1 MDKNIKVEIINQL
14 SDNYCYVIYCV
25 ETKKAIIIDP
35 AESNSVI
42 DFLSQNKISLKGI
55 LITHHHSDHT
65 QGIKGILKYN
75 QSKVYSPNKNII
87 ETTDII
93 KNNDELNFEF
103 INFKIIE
110 TPGHTL
116 DHIIFYS
123 AEQQILFSGDA
134 LFCYGC
140 GRVFEGTMQQM
151 LDSINK
157 IKILPK
163 ETQIYCGHE
172 YTYKNLEFVFEELFE
187 SSEKEKMKEECLNR
201 IKEYGSSMPFTLKH
215 QIDWNPFLK
224 CDDTNY
230 KETIAN
236 YSKNKGK
243 ISIDTNELDFFTYIR
258 KKRNTF

>member
-1 MDKNIKVEIINQL
+1 MSVEIKIIKQL
-14 SDNYCYVIYCV
+14 TDNYSYVIYCNKSFEALIV
-25 ETKKAIIIDP
+25 DP
-35 AESNSVI
+35 SEPKPILN
-42 DFLSQNKISLKGI
+42 FLDSHNLNLKGI

-65 QGIKGILKYN
+65 QGIEGILKLN

-87 ETTDII
+87 GTTEII
-93 KNNDELNFEF
+93 KNDDELNFEF
-103 INFKIIE
+103 ISFKIIE

-123 AEQQILFSGDA
+123 AKQKILFSGDS

-140 GRVFEGTMQQM
+140 GRIFEGTMQQM

-157 IKILPK
+157 IKKLPN
-163 ETQIYCGHE
+163 ETQVYCGHE
-172 YTYKNLEFVFEELFE
+172 YTYKNLEFIFEELFE

-230 KETIAN
+230 KETIVN

-243 ISIDTNELDFFTYIR
+243 ISIDTSELEFFTYIR
-258 KKRNTF
+258 KKRNSF